1 MDASLLGALAAL
13 GAAFSFGTGDFS
25 GGYASRKLSEYQV
38 LAISSP
44 VAAIALII
52 AALVWNEPFPDL
64 RNILL
69 GSVAGIAGVFGL
81 AFLFRG
87 LVQGKAAVVSPVTG
101 VLTAGVPAIYAL
113 IFDGLPSL
121 FTLVGFAL
129 ALIGIWITSQSETGI
144 SFSNQNGLGI
154 ALFAGLMFGIF
165 ILTISFTD
173 DIYLFWPL
181 VFAKG
186 IAIPIM
192 LVMLAFQGQS
202 FPAPFVAP
210 IALLAG
216 VLDAAGNAFY
226 VLAQQLTRLDVAAV
240 LSSLY
245 PMVTV
250 ILTTFIL
257 KEAVTNRQ
265 WFGVGLCVLA
275 IVLIAL

>member
-1 MDASLLGALAAL
+1 MDASLLGALSAL
-13 GAAFSFGTGDFS
+13 MSAVSFGSGDFS
-25 GGYASRKLSEYQV
+25 GGFASRKLSEYQV
-38 LAISSP
+38 LALSSP

-64 RNILL
+64 RNILI
-69 GSVAGIAGVFGL
+69 GSTAGIAGLFGL

-87 LVQGKAAVVSPVTG
+87 LVQGSAAVVSPVTG

-113 IFDGLPSL
+113 ITDGLPSIL
-121 FTLVGFAL
+121 TLVGFLL
-129 ALIGIWITSQSETGI
+129 ALIGIWITSQSETGV
-144 SFSNQNGLGI
+144 SFSAQNGLGV
-154 ALFAGLMFGIF
+154 ALFAGLMFGTF
-165 ILTISFTD
+165 ILLVSFTD

-181 VFAKG
+181 AFAKG
-186 IAIPIM
+186 IAIPILIGLL
-192 LVMLAFQGQS
+192 LVQRQPYPM
-202 FPAPFVAP
+202 PFAAP

-216 VLDAAGNAFY
+216 ILDAAGNAFY

-250 ILTTFIL
+250 ILTTLIL
-257 KEAVTNRQ
+257 KETVTNRQ

-275 IVLIAL
+275 IVMIAG